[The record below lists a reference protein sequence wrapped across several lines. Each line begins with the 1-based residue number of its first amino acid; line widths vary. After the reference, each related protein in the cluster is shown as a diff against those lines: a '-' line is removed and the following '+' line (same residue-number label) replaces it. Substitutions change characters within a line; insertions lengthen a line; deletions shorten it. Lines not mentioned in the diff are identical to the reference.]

1 MKWQIAWIAL
11 IAACVLVFG
20 WLIYA
25 YFADL
30 VVARPTTEGV
40 EIIAQGHHLLEP
52 LWPLIAAGV
61 LGSAIPA
68 WTFIVW
74 IFVQLREE
82 DHNATYQ
89 RLETALTALQ
99 EANRQIACARAQ
111 AKAVTHDQN
120 RERRLSQREA
130 AIAQAER
137 QVQQRQ
143 RQAEQAQ
150 QEAAHQIE
158 AAQARAEA
166 AELRAKR
173 ATNAF
178 QRVKRKSLSKH
189 PAQAKPPS
197 ANRVG

>member
-20 WLIYA
+20 GLIYA
-25 YFADL
+25 ELAGL
-30 VVARPTTEGV
+30 ILARSTREGV
-40 EIIAQGHHLLEP
+40 EILAQGHHLIES

-74 IFVQLREE
+74 MFVRLREE
-82 DHNATYQ
+82 DHNDTRQ

-99 EANRQIACARAQ
+99 EADQQIACARAQ
-111 AKAVTHDQN
+111 AQAVTHDQN
-120 RERRLSQREA
+120 REWVLRQREA
-130 AIAQAER
+130 AITQAEH
-137 QVQQRQ
+137 QVQQCQ

-150 QEAAHQIE
+150 QEATCQIE
-158 AAQARAEA
+158 ITQARAQA
-166 AELRAKR
+166 AELRAQR

-178 QRVKRKSLSKH
+178 QRVKRKFPSKH
-189 PAQAKPPS
+189 PAQTKPPC
-197 ANRVG
+197 G

>member
-1 MKWQIAWIAL
+1 MKWQLAWIAL
-11 IAACVLVFG
+11 IAACVLVFS
-20 WLIYA
+20 WFIYA
-25 YFADL
+25 ELADL
-30 VVARPTTEGV
+30 ILARSTTEGV

-52 LWPLIAAGV
+52 LWLLIAAGV

-74 IFVQLREE
+74 MFVQLREE

-89 RLETALTALQ
+89 RLETARTALQ
-99 EANRQIACARAQ
+99 EANQQIVCARAQ

-130 AIAQAER
+130 ALAQAER

-189 PAQAKPPS
+189 PAQAKPPW